1 MATNNMVP
9 YSNPQGNNQTTPTAG
24 ITGTAAPVLPGMAT
38 GSTSTAAASTNP
50 LVPSGTATTA
60 VSPNTSSSA
69 TSIGNS
75 SGELN
80 DIFGSGVGGQ
90 LSSFENSISGT
101 DSVILQNYV
110 KSLQPQMATQQAQTN
125 AALGAGGVSANS
137 SVAALADANLQS
149 QEFASISG
157 ESANLTDQAMQTE
170 AGLIQSEL
178 APAENYQNNQAMVP
192 YELAGAGIEAAGNI
206 VGAICPA
213 KGSLYLL
220 PDGTEVPVETLQV
233 GEEIGGIDG
242 EAQTIEEIQTA
253 TVPVLKVRT
262 ANGYV
267 ARNSRVHAYALP
279 KGGFVVAIHAY
290 GKTILTADGPSKVV
304 SVKEDGEDTV
314 FNIITNGSH
323 TYRADG
329 VWALGVGE
337 AERHVSMET
346 WNKIGRKI

>member
-1 MATNNMVP
+1 MSTNNMVP

-24 ITGTAAPVLPGMAT
+24 TSAAKSVLPGVTT

-50 LVPSGTATTA
+50 LVPSGTTTTV
-60 VSPNTSSSA
+60 VSPNTSGTTSSV
-69 TSIGNS
+69 S
-75 SGELN
+75 SNAELN
-80 DIFGSGVGGQ
+80 EIFGTGVGGQ
-90 LSSFENSISGT
+90 LTSFENSISGT

-125 AALGAGGVSANS
+125 AALGAGGVSSNS

-149 QEFASISG
+149 QEFASIAG

-178 APAENYQNNQAMVP
+178 APAENYQNNQAMAP
-192 YELAGAGIEAAGNI
+192 WELTGAGIEAAGNI

-220 PDGTEVPVETLQV
+220 PDGAEVLVETLQV
-233 GEEIGGIDG
+233 GEEIAGIDD
-242 EAQTIEEIQTA
+242 EPQIIEEIQTA
-253 TVPVLKVRT
+253 IVPVLKVRT